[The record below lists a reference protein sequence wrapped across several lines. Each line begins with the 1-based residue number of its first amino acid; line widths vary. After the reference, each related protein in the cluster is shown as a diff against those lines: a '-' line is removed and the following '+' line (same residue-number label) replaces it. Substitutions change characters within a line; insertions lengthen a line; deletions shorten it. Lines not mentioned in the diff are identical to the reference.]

1 MLTVAALYCFAPFD
15 DPAALQEPLKSL
27 CLEQDVRGT
36 ILLAREGINGT
47 IAGLEAG
54 VSHVV
59 SAIRDLPGCAGL
71 DVKYSKAATL
81 PFQRNKVRLKKEIV
95 TLGVPGVDPAR
106 QVVKELEEEAGL
118 AVRGAPIEIALL
130 YDPVAFT
137 WEIVHRIELADGA
150 TPELGWEYDEF
161 RFVAPD
167 ALPEPLAAVARQM
180 QGLTSRG

>member
-81 PFQRNKVRLKKEIV
+81 PFQRTKVRLKRK
-95 TLGVPGVDPAR
+95 L
-106 QVVKELEEEAGL
+106 
-118 AVRGAPIEIALL
+118 
-130 YDPVAFT
+130 
-137 WEIVHRIELADGA
+137 
-150 TPELGWEYDEF
+150 
-161 RFVAPD
+161 
-167 ALPEPLAAVARQM
+167 
-180 QGLTSRG
+180 